1 MNKVI
6 LKGRL
11 TATPELKST
20 TSDIYV
26 TDFSVAVNRRF
37 NKEQTDFINC
47 QAWRQTA
54 EFVSKYFTKGQEILV
69 IGELHIEKWDKDGET
84 RYATRVVVDEV
95 EFCGSKTE
103 NRQQS
108 NVKPKEDD
116 FIEVKDEDDLP
127 FRCSKIVVKAFCI
140 KGV

>member
-11 TATPELKST
+11 TSKPELKTT

-54 EFVSKYFTKGQEILV
+54 EFINKYFDKGQEILV
-69 IGELHIEKWDKDGET
+69 VGELHIDKWEKDGET
-84 RYATRVVVDEV
+84 RYSTRVSVDEV
-95 EFCGSKTE
+95 EFCGSKADNKE
-103 NRQQS
+103 QS
-108 NVKPKEDD
+108 NSAEEQFDEFIDIGDD
-116 FIEVKDEDDLP
+116 DSSLP
-127 FRCSKIVVKAFCI
+127 F
-140 KGV
+140 

>member
-11 TATPELKST
+11 TATPELKRT
-20 TSDIYV
+20 ASDIFV

-54 EFVSKYFTKGQEILV
+54 EFITKYFTKGQEILI
-69 IGELHIEKWDKDGET
+69 IGEMHIEKWDKDGET

-95 EFCGSKTE
+95 EFCGSKAE
-103 NRQQS
+103 NKPQQMD
-108 NVKPKEDD
+108 NEVANIDD
-116 FIEVKDEDDLP
+116 FMPAADEDIDGFP
-127 FRCSKIVVKAFCI
+127 F
-140 KGV
+140 

>member
-11 TATPELKST
+11 TATPELKRT
-20 TSDIYV
+20 TNDIYV

-54 EFVSKYFTKGQEILV
+54 EFISKYFTKGQEILV

-84 RYATRVVVDEV
+84 RYTSRVSVDEV
-95 EFCGSKTE
+95 YFCGSKTE
-103 NRQQS
+103 NNQITNNTS
-108 NVKPKEDD
+108 EADAE
-116 FIEVKDEDDLP
+116 IENLGFTEVSPQEDDLL
-127 FRCSKIVVKAFCI
+127 F
-140 KGV
+140 

>member
-54 EFVSKYFTKGQEILV
+54 EFITKYFTKGQEILV
-69 IGELHIEKWDKDGET
+69 SGELHIEKWDKDGET
-84 RYATRVVVDEV
+84 RYSTRVVVDEV
-95 EFCGSKTE
+95 DFCGSKE
-103 NRQQS
+103 
-108 NVKPKEDD
+108 
-116 FIEVKDEDDLP
+116 
-127 FRCSKIVVKAFCI
+127 SKTFQFVFNSGRAS
-140 KGV
+140 GQ

>member
-11 TATPELKST
+11 TATPELRT
-20 TSDIYV
+20 TATDIYV

-54 EFVSKYFTKGQEILV
+54 EFITKYFTKGQEILV
-69 IGELHIEKWDKDGET
+69 VGELHIEKWDKDGET
-84 RYATRVVVDEV
+84 RYSTRVLVDEV
-95 EFCGSKTE
+95 DFCGSKASNQNQKDTDTNTSNFTE
-103 NRQQS
+103 FTQ
-108 NVKPKEDD
+108 VEDA
-116 FIEVKDEDDLP
+116 IEDLP
-127 FRCSKIVVKAFCI
+127 F
-140 KGV
+140 

>member
-11 TATPELKST
+11 TATPELKRT
-20 TSDIYV
+20 ASDIFV

-54 EFVSKYFTKGQEILV
+54 EFITKYFTKGQEILI
-69 IGELHIEKWDKDGET
+69 IGEMHIEKWDKDGET

-95 EFCGSKTE
+95 EFCGSKAE
-103 NRQQS
+103 NKPQQTD
-108 NVKPKEDD
+108 NKVANIDD
-116 FIEVKDEDDLP
+116 FMPVADEDIDGFP
-127 FRCSKIVVKAFCI
+127 F
-140 KGV
+140 

>member
-11 TATPELKST
+11 TANPELKIT
-20 TSDIYV
+20 TTDITV
-26 TDFSVAVNRRF
+26 CDFSVAVNRRF

-54 EFVSKYFTKGQEILV
+54 EFINKYFTKGQEILV

-95 EFCGSKTE
+95 EFCGSKSE
-103 NRQQS
+103 NKTQQED
-108 NVKPKEDD
+108 NEDVNNDD
-116 FIEVKDEDDLP
+116 FMPSVDEDVDDLP
-127 FRCSKIVVKAFCI
+127 F
-140 KGV
+140 

>member
-11 TATPELKST
+11 TANPELKT
-20 TSDIYV
+20 TTTDITV
-26 TDFSVAVNRRF
+26 CDFSVAVNRRF

-54 EFVSKYFTKGQEILV
+54 EFINKYFTKGQEILV

-95 EFCGSKTE
+95 EFCGNKENNKSQKDIDTNTE
-103 NRQQS
+103 DFAKFTP
-108 NVKPKEDD
+108 VEDLT
-116 FIEVKDEDDLP
+116 DDLP
-127 FRCSKIVVKAFCI
+127 F
-140 KGV
+140 

>member
-11 TATPELKST
+11 TATPELKRT
-20 TSDIYV
+20 ASDIVV

-54 EFVSKYFTKGQEILV
+54 EFINKYFTKGQEILV

-95 EFCGSKTE
+95 DFCGSKENNKSQKDIDTNTE
-103 NRQQS
+103 DFANFTP
-108 NVKPKEDD
+108 VEDST
-116 FIEVKDEDDLP
+116 DDLP
-127 FRCSKIVVKAFCI
+127 F
-140 KGV
+140 

>member
-11 TATPELKST
+11 TATPELKT
-20 TSDIYV
+20 TTTDIYV

-54 EFVSKYFTKGQEILV
+54 EFITKYFTKGQEILI

-84 RYATRVVVDEV
+84 RYSTRVLVDEV
-95 EFCGSKTE
+95 DFCGSKASNQNHKDTDTNTSDFTE
-103 NRQQS
+103 FTP
-108 NVKPKEDD
+108 VEDAV
-116 FIEVKDEDDLP
+116 EDLP
-127 FRCSKIVVKAFCI
+127 F
-140 KGV
+140 

>member
-11 TATPELKST
+11 TATPELKT
-20 TSDIYV
+20 TATDIYV

-54 EFVSKYFTKGQEILV
+54 EFITKYFTKGQEILV
-69 IGELHIEKWDKDGET
+69 VGELHIEKWDKDGET
-84 RYATRVVVDEV
+84 RYSTRVVVDEV
-95 EFCGSKTE
+95 DFCGNKENNKSQKDIDTNTDNSTE
-103 NRQQS
+103 FIP
-108 NVKPKEDD
+108 VED
-116 FIEVKDEDDLP
+116 VVDDLP
-127 FRCSKIVVKAFCI
+127 F
-140 KGV
+140 

>member
-11 TATPELKST
+11 TATPELKRT
-20 TSDIYV
+20 TSDVYV
-26 TDFSVAVNRRF
+26 TDFSIAVNRRF

-54 EFVSKYFTKGQEILV
+54 EFITKYFTKGQEILV
-69 IGELHIEKWDKDGET
+69 VGELHIEKWDKDGET

-95 EFCGSKTE
+95 EFCGSKAEKKTHPSDNE
-103 NRQQS
+103 NAS
-108 NVKPKEDD
+108 IDD
-116 FIEVKDEDDLP
+116 FIPVTDEDIYDLP
-127 FRCSKIVVKAFCI
+127 F
-140 KGV
+140 

>member
-11 TATPELKST
+11 TATPELKT
-20 TSDIYV
+20 TTTDIYV

-54 EFVSKYFTKGQEILV
+54 EFINKYFTKGQEILV

-84 RYATRVVVDEV
+84 RYTTRVVVDEV
-95 EFCGSKTE
+95 EFCGSKADNKAQTNDAE
-103 NRQQS
+103 MEI
-108 NVKPKEDD
+108 PDG
-116 FIEVKDEDDLP
+116 FEVSDNSDDLP
-127 FRCSKIVVKAFCI
+127 F
-140 KGV
+140 

>member
-11 TATPELKST
+11 TATPELKT
-20 TSDIYV
+20 TTTDIYV

-54 EFVSKYFTKGQEILV
+54 EFITKYFTKGQEILI
-69 IGELHIEKWDKDGET
+69 IGELHIEKWLKDDET
-84 RYATRVVVDEV
+84 RYSTRVIVDEV
-95 EFCGSKTE
+95 DFCGGKE
-103 NRQQS
+103 S
-108 NVKPKEDD
+108 NKNQKDTDTNTDD
-116 FIEVKDEDDLP
+116 FTEFAPVEDVVEDLP
-127 FRCSKIVVKAFCI
+127 F
-140 KGV
+140 